1 MKIIEYMKNI
11 FAKTNQ
17 LPKGF
22 TRDAEYDVVFLYD
35 VFNGMPLITKAD
47 NGRKYMFFQEMS
59 KEQLNIVRKMGF
71 KPKRIKPVYSKTD
84 RVTHKYRAPIT
95 FNLSNPALEIVIKI
109 ESFYYKTKGN
119 FPRYAKKCM
128 NDSAYQQYIQ
138 IYKGKT
144 K

>member
-1 MKIIEYMKNI
+1 MKNI
-11 FAKTNQ
+11 FASANR
-17 LPKGF
+17 LPSG
-22 TRDAEYDVVFLYD
+22 TVRNAEYDIVLLYD
-35 VFNGMPLITKAD
+35 LFGRIPSIMKTED
-47 NGRKYMFFQEMS
+47 NHKYMYFENMT

-71 KPKRIKPVYSKTD
+71 KPKRIKPVYSKHD

-95 FNLSNPALEIVIKI
+95 FNLSNPALEIVVKI

-119 FPRYAKKCM
+119 FPRYANKCM

>member
-1 MKIIEYMKNI
+1 MKIIQHIKNI

-22 TRDAEYDVVFLYD
+22 ARDAEYDVVFLYD

-71 KPKRIKPVYSKTD
+71 KPKHHINYFEG
-84 RVTHKYRAPIT
+84 HNAEYLYRAPIT
-95 FNLSNPALEIVIKI
+95 LNLSTDALKMVAKI
-109 ESFYYKTKGN
+109 ESYYHATNRYFSRYVKNCKQDSRYQKYVQAYADKTK
-119 FPRYAKKCM
+119 
-128 NDSAYQQYIQ
+128 
-138 IYKGKT
+138 
-144 K
+144 